1 MITSVKLFI
10 GISNLRSNYSCL
22 TRTVSSN
29 ILSVK
34 FGWKIIAVFCMYFI
48 IAVNIWIE
56 GYINSK
62 NREALIKDQ
71 IQQLRL
77 DTMFPALQGDGIPR
91 GSSQKDLSDYTA
103 KIESLMEELKKE
115 WVESVIRYERIRKAI
130 NKMNDEQEKEALTRY
145 YLLRENNKAIQ
156 RKMGV
161 SKAKLYRIYDS
172 ALENF
177 EIL

>member
-1 MITSVKLFI
+1 MQK
-10 GISNLRSNYSCL
+10 
-22 TRTVSSN
+22 
-29 ILSVK
+29 
-34 FGWKIIAVFCMYFI
+34 WEE
-48 IAVNIWIE
+48 IE
-56 GYINSK
+56 QKKEYLKGYIKTK

-71 IQQLRL
+71 MQQLRL
-77 DTMFPALQGDGIPR
+77 DTMFPTLQGDGMPR

-115 WVESVIRYERIRKAI
+115 WVESVIQYERIRKAI

>member
-1 MITSVKLFI
+1 MQK
-10 GISNLRSNYSCL
+10 
-22 TRTVSSN
+22 
-29 ILSVK
+29 
-34 FGWKIIAVFCMYFI
+34 WEE
-48 IAVNIWIE
+48 IE
-56 GYINSK
+56 QKKEYLKGYIKAK
-62 NREALIKDQ
+62 NRETLIKDQ

-77 DTMFPALQGDGIPR
+77 DTMFPALQGDGTPR

-103 KIESLMEELKKE
+103 KIESLMEELEKE

>member
-1 MITSVKLFI
+1 MQK
-10 GISNLRSNYSCL
+10 
-22 TRTVSSN
+22 
-29 ILSVK
+29 
-34 FGWKIIAVFCMYFI
+34 WEE
-48 IAVNIWIE
+48 IE
-56 GYINSK
+56 QKKEYLKGYIKAK
-62 NREALIKDQ
+62 NRETLIKDQ

-77 DTMFPALQGDGIPR
+77 DTMFPALQSDGMPR

>member
-1 MITSVKLFI
+1 MQK
-10 GISNLRSNYSCL
+10 
-22 TRTVSSN
+22 
-29 ILSVK
+29 
-34 FGWKIIAVFCMYFI
+34 WEE
-48 IAVNIWIE
+48 IE
-56 GYINSK
+56 QKKEYLKGYIKAK

-77 DTMFPALQGDGIPR
+77 DTMFPALQGDGTPR
-91 GSSQKDLSDYTA
+91 GSGQKDLSDYTA
-103 KIESLMEELKKE
+103 KIESLTDELKKE
-115 WVESVIRYERIRKAI
+115 WIESVIQYERIRKAI